1 MYKNLIRFINILLF
15 ITLVGQLWFVIYWTS
30 KLVLQIDFEW
40 ISDSYFLKVSKFN
53 WLKFIHQFLI
63 IEIIFILPFGVI
75 YQIFNL
81 LNSKIQEKFKKILAF
96 TFVIYLSIT
105 TSITLS
111 LTANEL
117 VFTFLSSIIAFIALV
132 IPAFKFF
139 FKFQFKPTY
148 PSDDETSLG

>member
-1 MYKNLIRFINILLF
+1 MYKNLIRFLNILLF
-15 ITLVGQLWFVIYWTS
+15 LTLVGQLWFVIYWTS

-81 LNSKIQEKFKKILAF
+81 LNSKIQAKFKK
-96 TFVIYLSIT
+96 Y
-105 TSITLS
+105 
-111 LTANEL
+111 
-117 VFTFLSSIIAFIALV
+117 
-132 IPAFKFF
+132 
-139 FKFQFKPTY
+139 
-148 PSDDETSLG
+148 

>member
-1 MYKNLIRFINILLF
+1 
-15 ITLVGQLWFVIYWTS
+15 
-30 KLVLQIDFEW
+30 
-40 ISDSYFLKVSKFN
+40 
-53 WLKFIHQFLI
+53 
-63 IEIIFILPFGVI
+63 
-75 YQIFNL
+75 
-81 LNSKIQEKFKKILAF
+81 IQEKFKKILAF

-117 VFTFLSSIIAFIALV
+117 VFTFLTSIIAFIALV

-148 PSDDETSLG
+148 PGDDETGLS